1 MLCSASIVPAR
12 SAADAG
18 PPVHAPRTLNEGR
31 LTLIPAGAGGAQLK
45 LKPSPDGATAIHT
58 CPVTVPHLLSG
69 AQADPASAGTHIAP
83 GNLESEAKA
92 LAIPDG
98 SGGVYVAFE
107 NLYNTG
113 FNVFWSAVAHVG
125 SDGLPTA
132 GWLAEPI
139 VGYHRLIGDPN
150 RVSITFARPDRVWL
164 FSDYV
169 STGEPFFRMVGPN
182 AQVAQDTMGLAS
194 RFQEAT
200 VATPVGATGD
210 AWLTTAM
217 VSLNGSLAL
226 RVGLLAPDGVHDSSL
241 PDILLMGLGPGF
253 GALLQ
258 VLPDGGGGVWCT
270 LNSANVFGSTGR
282 DLVTARVLANG
293 QPAWPVAARVV
304 SAAAGDQIES
314 SECSDGAGGAYFA
327 WTDRRVANGSDVY
340 GLHLLVDGSIA
351 PGWPVNGKII
361 AASAGEQFQP
371 HIAADGAGGCWVVW
385 TDSRTG
391 ENDIFFTRLLS
402 NGSPAAGFPA
412 GGLPLCAATG
422 GQIEPQILADGN
434 GGFYSIWLDAR
445 DGELDLF
452 GQHIHATGEVT
463 PGWTVGG
470 VALCTEPHP
479 QQDPLLVLASPGH
492 PMALWS
498 DTRAVKVQYQAMT
511 LPADAPLAGAPG
523 DRTPVIALSA
533 SGPSRELEFR
543 ITTHGSQAATLELFD
558 LHGRRVVRMGWDRP
572 LHDEAI
578 RFGKAG
584 LDPGLYW
591 ARLVQGVNS
600 ARARAILLR

>member
-1 MLCSASIVPAR
+1 MFRHTIRLRAQHPGPNRRTRRSSLLNSVFNSVLTAMLCAASVVLAQSA
-12 SAADAG
+12 D
-18 PPVHAPRTLNEGR
+18 
-31 LTLIPAGAGGAQLK
+31 
-45 LKPSPDGATAIHT
+45 D
-58 CPVTVPHLLSG
+58 
-69 AQADPASAGTHIAP
+69 AGTHIAP
-83 GNLESEAKA
+83 GILESETKA
-92 LAIPDG
+92 FAIPDG
-98 SGGVYVAFE
+98 SGGVYIAFE
-107 NLYNTG
+107 NLYITDSNG
-113 FNVFWSAVAHVG
+113 FWSAVAHVG

-139 VGYHRLIGDPN
+139 VGYHRLIGDAN
-150 RVSITFARPDRVWL
+150 RVSITFARPGRVWL

-169 STGEPFFRMVGPN
+169 SMGEPFFRMVGPN

-200 VATPVGATGD
+200 VATPVGATGV

-217 VSLNGSLAL
+217 VSLNGALAL
-226 RVGLLAPDGVHDSSL
+226 RVGLLTPAGVHDSSL

-253 GALLQ
+253 GALIH

-282 DLVTARVLANG
+282 DLVTTRVLANG

-304 SAAAGDQIES
+304 SAATGDQIES

-340 GLHLLVDGSIA
+340 GLHLQSDGSIA

-361 AASAGEQFQP
+361 AAGAGEQFQAR
-371 HIAADGAGGCWVVW
+371 IAADGAGGCWAVW

-391 ENDIFFTRLLS
+391 ENDIYFTRLLS
-402 NGSPAAGFPA
+402 DGSPVAGYPV

-434 GGFYSIWLDAR
+434 GGFYCIWLDAR

-463 PGWTVGG
+463 PGWIAGG

-492 PMALWS
+492 PLAVWS
-498 DTRAVKVQYQAMT
+498 DTRSVKVQYQALA
-511 LPADAPLAGAPG
+511 LPADAPLAGASG
-523 DRTPVIALSA
+523 VRTPAIALHAGSP
-533 SGPSRELEFR
+533 GRTLEFR
-543 ITTHGSQAATLELFD
+543 ITTEGPEAATLELFD
-558 LHGRRVVRMGWDRP
+558 LHGRRVVRVGWDRP
-572 LHDEAI
+572 LHDEWI
-578 RFGKAG
+578 RLGTTD

-591 ARLVQGVNS
+591 ARLVQGVNT
-600 ARARAILLR
+600 ARTRAILLR